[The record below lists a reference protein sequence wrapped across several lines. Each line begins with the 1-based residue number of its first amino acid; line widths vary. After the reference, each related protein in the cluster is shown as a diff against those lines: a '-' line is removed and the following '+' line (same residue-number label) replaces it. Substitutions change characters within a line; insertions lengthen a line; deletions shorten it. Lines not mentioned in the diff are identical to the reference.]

1 MSNIPAGKSNW
12 LSWLEDLRYAY
23 AVAGSASRTA
33 FMAMTLGAVIV
44 SSVSVTAPQGLLG
57 ACLAIL
63 MALISAIDRYR
74 FLIPNSLTFTSFAL
88 AIFAAAV
95 AGSDALLASIALTLL
110 RALTFAAFF
119 LLIHLVYIRLRGREA
134 FGFGDIKLAGVAGAW
149 LDWPMMP
156 FAVEIAACSASN
168 QVRAQ
173 TVAPVQKSLSKS
185 TRIPFGLF
193 FPPAI
198 WSCWHLQSLR

>member
-1 MSNIPAGKSNW
+1 
-12 LSWLEDLRYAY
+12 
-23 AVAGSASRTA
+23 
-33 FMAMTLGAVIV
+33 MAMTLGAVIV

-156 FAVEIAACSASN
+156 FAVEIAACSALIGYVLR
-168 QVRAQ
+168 QLLIR
-173 TVAPVQKSLSKS
+173 KSLSKS
-185 TRIPFGLF
+185 NRIPFGLF
-193 FPPAI
+193 FAPAI
-198 WSCWHLQSLR
+198 WLCWLLQSLR